1 MGFES
6 EVKRE
11 KVEIMRDPIK
21 PNVPAVP
28 KPDLPKSL
36 STQDYIT
43 YLIQELIANVVDALK
58 HYAFSISAR
67 YEDMEMDPYVLP
79 ILLGIISGSIIA
91 IVTHKFA
98 ERMKAARNGA

>member
-1 MGFES
+1 MG
-6 EVKRE
+6 EVKGE
-11 KVEIMRDPIK
+11 KVEKMRDPNK
-21 PNVPAVP
+21 PNIPTVPQ
-28 KPDLPKSL
+28 PDLPKGL

-43 YLIQELIANVVDALK
+43 YLIQELITNGVDVLK
-58 HYAFSISAR
+58 HYAISISAR
-67 YEDMEMDPYVLP
+67 YEDMEMDLYVLP